1 MAPNYPSGDQ
11 VSAAGATVTKPFLLS
26 LLAASIVLLITL
38 KRKRTAASKL
48 PPLPPTPPSWP
59 LIGNLPEVMFHSKPM
74 FRWVHDV
81 MKEMNTDTCLIRLP
95 AGGPTIVP
103 VLDPAI
109 AREMLRKHDA
119 SFADRPTSFG
129 SHVISGGYVTAVLGP
144 HNDQWRKMRKV
155 MTSEIVSPARLPF
168 PTRLHKDK
176 LETEFAKFMAML
188 KQLNISITFVEALSV
203 DLRIATQHYCGN
215 VMRKMLFGRRF
226 FGEPTSDGGPGP
238 MEVKHVEAL
247 FTGLKYLYFSGV
259 SDYLPWL
266 RGWDVDGKEKIVRE
280 ADKTIKALQNPIID
294 ERIRQWRSGERKE
307 IDDLID
313 VLVTLKDDVDRKPLL
328 TPQEIKSQAA
338 ELMMAVIDNPSNAVE
353 WTMAELINQPDL
365 MAKAVEEIDRVVGK
379 ESRLV
384 HESDFGSLHYVKACV
399 REAFRLHPVY
409 PFNVPHVSTCDTVV
423 AGYLIPKGSHALL
436 SRYGLGR
443 NPEVWT
449 DPLKFDPDRHLDGTG
464 DHNSVVLAEHDLR
477 FISFS
482 TGRRGCVAAVLGT
495 CMTTMLLARLLQCFT
510 WAPLEDG
517 KGVIDLAEA
526 KDELFLA
533 TPLVA
538 FPKPRLAPH
547 LYPKTN

>member
-1 MAPNYPSGDQ
+1 MTPNYPPSDQ
-11 VSAAGATVTKPFLLS
+11 VSAAGTAATKAFLILLS
-26 LLAASIVLLITL
+26 LLVSIVLTITL
-38 KRKRTAASKL
+38 KRKRAAASNL
-48 PPLPPTPPSWP
+48 PPLPPSPPSWP
-59 LIGNLPEVMFHSKPM
+59 VIGNLPEIIFHTKPM

-81 MKEMNTDTCLIRLP
+81 MKDMNTDICLIRLP

-119 SFADRPTSFG
+119 SFADRPASFG
-129 SHVISGGYVTAVLGP
+129 SHVISDGYLTTVMSPTCD
-144 HNDQWRKMRKV
+144 DQWRKMRKV
-155 MTSEIVSPARLPF
+155 LTSEIVSPARHKW
-168 PTRLHKDK
+168 LHTKRVEESDN
-176 LETEFAKFMAML
+176 LVFYVHSRC
-188 KQLNISITFVEALSV
+188 ISGKSV

-266 RGWDVDGKEKIVRE
+266 RGWDVDGKE
-280 ADKTIKALQNPIID
+280 
-294 ERIRQWRSGERKE
+294 
-307 IDDLID
+307 
-313 VLVTLKDDVDRKPLL
+313 
-328 TPQEIKSQAA
+328 
-338 ELMMAVIDNPSNAVE
+338 
-353 WTMAELINQPDL
+353 
-365 MAKAVEEIDRVVGK
+365 
-379 ESRLV
+379 
-384 HESDFGSLHYVKACV
+384 SDFGSLHYVKACV
-399 REAFRLHPVY
+399 REAFRLHP
-409 PFNVPHVSTCDTVV
+409 VSTCDTVV

>member
-1 MAPNYPSGDQ
+1 MTPNYPPSDQ
-11 VSAAGATVTKPFLLS
+11 VSAAGTAATKAFLILLS
-26 LLAASIVLLITL
+26 LLVSIVLTITL
-38 KRKRTAASKL
+38 KRKRAAASNL
-48 PPLPPTPPSWP
+48 PPLPPSPPSWP
-59 LIGNLPEVMFHSKPM
+59 VIGNLPEIIFHTKPM

-81 MKEMNTDTCLIRLP
+81 MKDMNTDICLIRLP

-119 SFADRPTSFG
+119 SFADRPASFG
-129 SHVISGGYVTAVLGP
+129 SHVISDGYLTTVMSPTCD
-144 HNDQWRKMRKV
+144 DQWRKMRKV
-155 MTSEIVSPARLPF
+155 LTSEIVSPARHKW
-168 PTRLHKDK
+168 LHTKRVEESDN
-176 LETEFAKFMAML
+176 LVFYVHSRC
-188 KQLNISITFVEALSV
+188 ISGKSV

-215 VMRKMLFGRRF
+215 VMRKMLFGRRYVENHF
-226 FGEPTSDGGPGP
+226 VPTSDGGPGP

>member
-1 MAPNYPSGDQ
+1 
-11 VSAAGATVTKPFLLS
+11 
-26 LLAASIVLLITL
+26 
-38 KRKRTAASKL
+38 
-48 PPLPPTPPSWP
+48 
-59 LIGNLPEVMFHSKPM
+59 MFHSKPM

-81 MKEMNTDTCLIRLP
+81 MKEMNTDICLIRLP

-144 HNDQWRKMRKV
+144 HNDHRRC
-155 MTSEIVSPARLPF
+155 
-168 PTRLHKDK
+168 
-176 LETEFAKFMAML
+176 MAG
-188 KQLNISITFVEALSV
+188 KSV
-203 DLRIATQHYCGN
+203 DLRVATRHFCGN

-238 MEVKHVEAL
+238 MEVEHVEAL
-247 FTGLKYLYFSGV
+247 FTGLKYLYYSGV

-266 RGWDVDGKEKIVRE
+266 RGWNVDGKEKIVKE

-313 VLVTLKDDVDRKPLL
+313 VLVTLKDDVDGKPLL
-328 TPQEIKSQAA
+328 TPQEIKCQAA

-353 WTMAELINQPDL
+353 WTMAELINRPDL
-365 MAKAVEEIDRVVGK
+365 MAKATEEIDRVVGK
-379 ESRLV
+379 DSRLV
-384 HESDFGSLHYVKACV
+384 QESDIGSLHYVKACV
-399 REAFRLHPVY
+399 RESFRLHPVF
-409 PFNVPHVSTCDTVV
+409 PFNMPHVSTRDTVV

-443 NPEVWT
+443 NPKVWT
-449 DPLKFDPDRHLDGTG
+449 DPLRFDPERHLVDDRGGVT
-464 DHNSVVLAEHDLR
+464 LTEHDLR

-482 TGRRGCVAAVLGT
+482 
-495 CMTTMLLARLLQCFT
+495 TMLLARLLQCFT
-510 WAPLEDG
+510 WAPLGPIE
-517 KGVIDLAEA
+517 LAEA
-526 KDELFLA
+526 EDIYELFLA

-538 FPKPRLAPH
+538 FPKPRLAPY
-547 LYPKTN
+547 LYPETN

>member
-1 MAPNYPSGDQ
+1 
-11 VSAAGATVTKPFLLS
+11 
-26 LLAASIVLLITL
+26 
-38 KRKRTAASKL
+38 
-48 PPLPPTPPSWP
+48 
-59 LIGNLPEVMFHSKPM
+59 
-74 FRWVHDV
+74 
-81 MKEMNTDTCLIRLP
+81 
-95 AGGPTIVP
+95 
-103 VLDPAI
+103 
-109 AREMLRKHDA
+109 
-119 SFADRPTSFG
+119 
-129 SHVISGGYVTAVLGP
+129 
-144 HNDQWRKMRKV
+144 
-155 MTSEIVSPARLPF
+155 
-168 PTRLHKDK
+168 
-176 LETEFAKFMAML
+176 
-188 KQLNISITFVEALSV
+188 
-203 DLRIATQHYCGN
+203 
-215 VMRKMLFGRRF
+215 
-226 FGEPTSDGGPGP
+226 
-238 MEVKHVEAL
+238 
-247 FTGLKYLYFSGV
+247 
-259 SDYLPWL
+259 
-266 RGWDVDGKEKIVRE
+266 
-280 ADKTIKALQNPIID
+280 
-294 ERIRQWRSGERKE
+294 
-307 IDDLID
+307 
-313 VLVTLKDDVDRKPLL
+313 
-328 TPQEIKSQAA
+328 
-338 ELMMAVIDNPSNAVE
+338 
-353 WTMAELINQPDL
+353 

-482 TGRRGCVAAVLGT
+482 TGRRGCVAA
-495 CMTTMLLARLLQCFT
+495 LARLLQCFT

>member
-81 MKEMNTDTCLIRLP
+81 MKEMNTDICLIRLP

-155 MTSEIVSPARLPF
+155 MTSEIVSPARH
-168 PTRLHKDK
+168 RWLHDK
-176 LETEFAKFMAML
+176 RAEEADNLVFYVHRRCMAG
-188 KQLNISITFVEALSV
+188 KSV
-203 DLRIATQHYCGN
+203 DLRVATRHFCGN

-238 MEVKHVEAL
+238 MEVEHVEAL
-247 FTGLKYLYFSGV
+247 FTGLKYLYYSGV

-266 RGWDVDGKEKIVRE
+266 RGY
-280 ADKTIKALQNPIID
+280 
-294 ERIRQWRSGERKE
+294 
-307 IDDLID
+307 
-313 VLVTLKDDVDRKPLL
+313 
-328 TPQEIKSQAA
+328 
-338 ELMMAVIDNPSNAVE
+338 
-353 WTMAELINQPDL
+353 
-365 MAKAVEEIDRVVGK
+365 
-379 ESRLV
+379 SRLV
-384 HESDFGSLHYVKACV
+384 QESDIGSLHYVKACV
-399 REAFRLHPVY
+399 RESFRLHPVF
-409 PFNVPHVSTCDTVV
+409 PFNMPHV

-443 NPEVWT
+443 NPKVWT
-449 DPLKFDPDRHLDGTG
+449 DPLRFDPERHLVDDRGGVT
-464 DHNSVVLAEHDLR
+464 LTEHDLR

-482 TGRRGCVAAVLGT
+482 
-495 CMTTMLLARLLQCFT
+495 TMLLARLLQCFT
-510 WAPLEDG
+510 WAPLGPIE
-517 KGVIDLAEA
+517 LAEA
-526 KDELFLA
+526 EDIYELFLA

-538 FPKPRLAPH
+538 FPKPRLAPY
-547 LYPKTN
+547 LYPETN

>member
-1 MAPNYPSGDQ
+1 MTPNYPPSDQ
-11 VSAAGATVTKPFLLS
+11 VSAAGTAATKAFLILLS
-26 LLAASIVLLITL
+26 LLVSIVLTITL
-38 KRKRTAASKL
+38 KRKRAAASNL
-48 PPLPPTPPSWP
+48 PPLPPSPPSWP
-59 LIGNLPEVMFHSKPM
+59 VIGNLPEIIFHTKPM

-81 MKEMNTDTCLIRLP
+81 MKDMNTDICLIRLP

-119 SFADRPTSFG
+119 SFADRPASFG
-129 SHVISGGYVTAVLGP
+129 SHVISDGYLTT
-144 HNDQWRKMRKV
+144 V
-155 MTSEIVSPARLPF
+155 MSPTCDDHRC
-168 PTRLHKDK
+168 
-176 LETEFAKFMAML
+176 
-188 KQLNISITFVEALSV
+188 ISGKSV

>member
-81 MKEMNTDTCLIRLP
+81 MKEMNTDICLIRLP

-155 MTSEIVSPARLPF
+155 MTSEIVSPARH
-168 PTRLHKDK
+168 RWLHDK
-176 LETEFAKFMAML
+176 RAEEADNLVFYVHRRCMAG
-188 KQLNISITFVEALSV
+188 KSV
-203 DLRIATQHYCGN
+203 DLRVATRHFCGN

-238 MEVKHVEAL
+238 MEVEHVEAL
-247 FTGLKYLYFSGV
+247 FTGLKYLYYSGV

-266 RGWDVDGKEKIVRE
+266 RGWNVDGKEKIVKE

-313 VLVTLKDDVDRKPLL
+313 VLVTLKDDVDGKPLL
-328 TPQEIKSQAA
+328 TPQEIKCQAA

-353 WTMAELINQPDL
+353 WTMAELINRPDL
-365 MAKAVEEIDRVVGK
+365 MAKATEEIDRVVGK
-379 ESRLV
+379 DSRLV
-384 HESDFGSLHYVKACV
+384 QESDIGSLHYVKACV
-399 REAFRLHPVY
+399 RESFRLHPVF
-409 PFNVPHVSTCDTVV
+409 PFNMPHVSTRDTVV

-443 NPEVWT
+443 NPKVWT
-449 DPLKFDPDRHLDGTG
+449 DPLRFDPERHLVDDRGGVT
-464 DHNSVVLAEHDLR
+464 LTEHDLR

-482 TGRRGCVAAVLGT
+482 
-495 CMTTMLLARLLQCFT
+495 TMLLARLLQCFT
-510 WAPLEDG
+510 WAPLGPIE
-517 KGVIDLAEA
+517 LAEA
-526 KDELFLA
+526 EDIYELFLA

-538 FPKPRLAPH
+538 FPKPRLAPY
-547 LYPKTN
+547 LYPETN

>member
-81 MKEMNTDTCLIRLP
+81 MKEMNTDICLIRLP

-155 MTSEIVSPARLPF
+155 MTSEIVSPARH
-168 PTRLHKDK
+168 RWLHDK
-176 LETEFAKFMAML
+176 RAEEADNLVFYVHRRCMAG
-188 KQLNISITFVEALSV
+188 KSV
-203 DLRIATQHYCGN
+203 DLRVATRHFCGN
-215 VMRKMLFGRRF
+215 VMRKMLFGRRILNRF

-238 MEVKHVEAL
+238 MEVEHVEAL
-247 FTGLKYLYFSGV
+247 FTGLKYLYYSGV

-266 RGWDVDGKEKIVRE
+266 RGWNVDGKEKIVKE

-313 VLVTLKDDVDRKPLL
+313 VLVTLKDDVDGKPLL
-328 TPQEIKSQAA
+328 TPQEIKCQAA

-353 WTMAELINQPDL
+353 WTMAELINRPDL
-365 MAKAVEEIDRVVGK
+365 MAKATEEIDRVVGK
-379 ESRLV
+379 DSRLV
-384 HESDFGSLHYVKACV
+384 QESDIGSLHYVKACV
-399 REAFRLHPVY
+399 RESFRLHPVF
-409 PFNVPHVSTCDTVV
+409 PFNMPHVSTRDTVV

-443 NPEVWT
+443 NPKVWT
-449 DPLKFDPDRHLDGTG
+449 DPLRFDPERHLVDDRGGVT
-464 DHNSVVLAEHDLR
+464 LTEHDLR

-482 TGRRGCVAAVLGT
+482 
-495 CMTTMLLARLLQCFT
+495 TMLLARLLQCFT
-510 WAPLEDG
+510 WAPLGPIE
-517 KGVIDLAEA
+517 LAEA
-526 KDELFLA
+526 EDIYELFLA

-538 FPKPRLAPH
+538 FPKPRLAPY
-547 LYPKTN
+547 LYPETN